1 MDINFNDI
9 INSVSEL
16 ADNAVKLAKDV
27 AAQTGKKTEEIVGA
41 SKVKLDIMK
50 MENEI
55 KTVNQKL
62 GATVY
67 EASVSEGAGYT
78 EVIDQ
83 YIAELAT
90 KHAQLEQLKKQAAA
104 MKKTVVCEACKAVN
118 PKESFFCSRCG
129 APLPVTEPDAVE
141 VTECEACEPCGEQ
154 SETAEACDACD
165 ACEETC
171 CTEAAEEIIEQAK
184 VDGADE
190 ETAEAVAEDAAKE
203 QE

>member
-50 MENEI
+50 LENEI

-62 GATVY
+62 GAAVY
-67 EASVSEGAGYT
+67 EASISEEGGYT
-78 EVIDQ
+78 EIIDQ

-129 APLPVTEPDAVE
+129 APLPVTEPDEVE
-141 VTECEACEPCGEQ
+141 VTECEPCEACEQPENCEN
-154 SETAEACDACD
+154 
-165 ACEETC
+165 CEETC
-171 CTEAAEEIIEQAK
+171 CTEAAEEVIEQAK
-184 VDGADE
+184 VDGADD

>member
-62 GATVY
+62 GAAVY
-67 EASVSEGAGYT
+67 EASVSEQAGYT

-83 YIAELAT
+83 YIAELTT

-129 APLPVTEPDAVE
+129 APLPVTEPDEVE
-141 VTECEACEPCGEQ
+141 VTECEACEPCCEPC
-154 SETAEACDACD
+154 EACD
-165 ACEETC
+165 ETC
-171 CTEAAEEIIEQAK
+171 CNEAAEEVIEQAM